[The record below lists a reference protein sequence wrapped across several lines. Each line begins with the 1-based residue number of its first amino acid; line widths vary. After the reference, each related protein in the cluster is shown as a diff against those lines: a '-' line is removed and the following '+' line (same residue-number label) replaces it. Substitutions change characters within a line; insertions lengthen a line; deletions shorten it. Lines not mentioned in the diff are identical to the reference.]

1 MKVRTTEQEAER
13 KRKEQAIKLK
23 IYQGA
28 MAKIVTKRANN
39 QYDDEIM
46 ELTGNVLA
54 RNPDINT
61 LWNIRREYL
70 LQLKSDKPDVAQE
83 RFTKELQLTEMC
95 IQINPKSYNAWHQ
108 RCWTLENMDDPNW
121 DNELKLCS
129 KFLSLD
135 ERNCK

>member
-83 RFTKELQLTEMC
+83 RLTKELQLTEMC